1 MRISFLQLPIVFLAC
16 LYFSILYI
24 FLPSFITS
32 NSYLQAI
39 IQGLREAGVFR
50 SVITS
55 AQASTTS
62 KDEFLASIKSS
73 NSTKAVS
80 SQSLPS
86 RKLGRDKA
94 SQATSRKAF
103 DTSSSVYHEAA
114 VPPDL
119 TPAYG

>member
-1 MRISFLQLPIVFLAC
+1 M
-16 LYFSILYI
+16 
-24 FLPSFITS
+24 
-32 NSYLQAI
+32 QAI

-55 AQASTTS
+55 AQASTS

-103 DTSSSVYHEAA
+103 DTSSFAYHEAA
-114 VPPDL
+114 VPPISPPLMDN
-119 TPAYG
+119 AIAIEA